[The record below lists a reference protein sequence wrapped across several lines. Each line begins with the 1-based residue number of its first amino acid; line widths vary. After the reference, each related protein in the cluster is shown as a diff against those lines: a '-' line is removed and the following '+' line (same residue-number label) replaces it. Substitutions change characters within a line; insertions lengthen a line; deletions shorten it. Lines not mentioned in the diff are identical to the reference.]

1 MTQYTLE
8 PNVRWCVGRFGITL
22 SDGHGVTRELAY
34 PDAAVWDLISRG
46 YPFAKV
52 VSMLTS
58 IASLDAAA
66 SEAVVRSAL
75 EQWASGG
82 FLEQV

>member
-1 MTQYTLE
+1 MTQYTLR
-8 PNVRWCVGRFGITL
+8 PNVRWCVGRVGITL
-22 SDGHGVTRELAY
+22 SDGNGVTREVAY

-52 VSMLTS
+52 VSMLTF
-58 IASLDAAA
+58 IASLEPAAA
-66 SEAVVRSAL
+66 EAAVRSAL

-82 FLEQV
+82 FLERV